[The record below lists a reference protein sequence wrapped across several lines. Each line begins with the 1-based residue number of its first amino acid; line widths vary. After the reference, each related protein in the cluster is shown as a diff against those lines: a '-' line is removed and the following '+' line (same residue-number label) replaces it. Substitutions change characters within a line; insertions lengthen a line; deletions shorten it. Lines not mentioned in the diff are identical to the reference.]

1 MSWAKN
7 SRVTIA
13 LSYLQTYLFSSQSP
27 TKCGLFELC
36 GIVYDN
42 LVTGVFAR
50 KQGDGLYMVGLRHW
64 TLFFPSWK
72 FIIPRLKIEYTL
84 SIMTD

>member
-50 KQGDGLYMVGLRHW
+50 NKETAYIWLGCVIGLYFFLVGSL
-64 TLFFPSWK
+64 
-72 FIIPRLKIEYTL
+72 
-84 SIMTD
+84 